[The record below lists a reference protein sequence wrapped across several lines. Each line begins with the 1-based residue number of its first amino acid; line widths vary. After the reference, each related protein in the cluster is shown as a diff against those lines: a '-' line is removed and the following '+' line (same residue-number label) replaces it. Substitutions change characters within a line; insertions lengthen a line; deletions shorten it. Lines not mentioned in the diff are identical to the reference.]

1 MSDVIPRR
9 SPLNSVLPH
18 APPLSLGACRE
29 GSRCSNSSLSHPASD
44 PLPLKRVRTDSHP
57 LTGSSPRN
65 FARNAGLK
73 ASEACMSPTSD
84 ACAPGVSQPNGKGSA
99 HERHRSVF
107 AFTGGT
113 LADACTAAGHEE
125 AASLPRLLSVFGVLP
140 SPDNTQHEVRC

>member
-9 SPLNSVLPH
+9 SPCNGVLPH

-29 GSRCSNSSLSHPASD
+29 GSRCSESSLSHPASD

-57 LTGSSPRN
+57 LTGSSPRK
-65 FARNAGLK
+65 FPGKAGLK
-73 ASEACMSPTSD
+73 AAEACLSPMSD
-84 ACAPGVSQPNGKGSA
+84 ACAPSGVSQPGGKGSA
-99 HERHRSVF
+99 HDRRRSMF

-125 AASLPRLLSVFGVLP
+125 AASLPRLLSIFGTLP
-140 SPDNTQHEVRC
+140 SPDLTLHA